1 MADPTKIPSARR
13 VQYAALPYRRRGNVG
28 TEVMLVTSLR
38 RRRWIIPKG
47 WPIKRRAPHASA
59 AREAREEAGVVG
71 QVGKRAIG
79 SFSYE
84 KRLKQGGV
92 ILCEVHVFPLEVTR
106 QQKSWPEKGKREV
119 QWFSPAEAAEK
130 VQEPALG
137 NIIRRLQK
145 RL

>member
-1 MADPTKIPSARR
+1 M
-13 VQYAALPYRRRGNVG
+13 
-28 TEVMLVTSLR
+28 
-38 RRRWIIPKG
+38 
-47 WPIKRRAPHASA
+47 KRRAPHTSA

-119 QWFSPAEAAEK
+119 QWFSPAEAAKK
-130 VQEPALG
+130 VQEPVLG
-137 NIIRRLQK
+137 DIIRSLQK
-145 RL
+145 RP